1 MKQSSS
7 FINGILLAALVL
19 IWGLTWPMSKLAL
32 GYSSPILLS
41 GLRSLSAG
49 IILLAVALPRY
60 KQLHW
65 KQNWRKYMV
74 SGLFNSILFYGL
86 QTIGLMFMPAGVF
99 SVIVYLQPVLI
110 GIIAW
115 LWIGESMN
123 AVKIG
128 GLLLGFVGVATISM
142 GELSAN
148 ASAVGILLAVL
159 TALSWSI
166 GTVYIKRISDSVD
179 GIWLIT
185 VQSLVGG
192 VVMTAAGSGVEGWS
206 HMVWNSSSML
216 LLLFLALFSVAVAW
230 LIYFYLISKGEASK
244 VASFNFLVP
253 IISIVIGTLFL
264 DEPFTSS
271 LLVGLVLIIISIYLV
286 NKKAKNQKLKPSDGG
301 DQAA

>member
-128 GLLLGFVGVATISM
+128 GLLPGFVGVATISM

-148 ASAVGILLAVL
+148 ASAIGILLAVL
-159 TALSWSI
+159 TALSWAI

-192 VVMTAAGSGVEGWS
+192 VVMTAAGSKVEGRS
-206 HMVWNSSSML
+206 HMMWNSSSML

>member
-7 FINGILLAALVL
+7 FINGILLA
-19 IWGLTWPMSKLAL
+19 
-32 GYSSPILLS
+32 
-41 GLRSLSAG
+41 
-49 IILLAVALPRY
+49 
-60 KQLHW
+60 
-65 KQNWRKYMV
+65 
-74 SGLFNSILFYGL
+74 
-86 QTIGLMFMPAGVF
+86 
-99 SVIVYLQPVLI
+99 
-110 GIIAW
+110 
-115 LWIGESMN
+115 
-123 AVKIG
+123 
-128 GLLLGFVGVATISM
+128 
-142 GELSAN
+142 
-148 ASAVGILLAVL
+148 VL
-159 TALSWSI
+159 TALSWAI

-192 VVMTAAGSGVEGWS
+192 VVMTAAGSKVEGRS
-206 HMVWNSSSML
+206 HMMWNSSSML

>member
-19 IWGLTWPMSKLAL
+19 IWGLTWPVSKLAL

-41 GLRSLSAG
+41 GVRSLLAG
-49 IILLAVALPRY
+49 IVLLAVALPRY
-60 KQLHW
+60 KRLHW
-65 KQNWRKYMV
+65 KQNWHKYMV
-74 SGLFNSILFYGL
+74 SGLFNAILFYGL
-86 QTIGLMFMPAGVF
+86 QTLGLMFMPAGVF

-123 AVKIG
+123 AVKVG

-148 ASAVGILLAVL
+148 ASAVGIILAVL
-159 TALSWSI
+159 TALSWAI

-185 VQSLVGG
+185 IQSLVGG
-192 VVMTAAGSGVEGWS
+192 VVMTATGSGVEGWS
-206 HMVWNSSSML
+206 HMVWNSSSVL

-230 LIYFYLISKGEASK
+230 LIYFHLISHGDASK

-271 LLVGLVLIIISIYLV
+271 LLVGLALIIISIYLV
-286 NKKAKNQKLKPSDGG
+286 NKKAKNKKARPSAGG

>member
-115 LWIGESMN
+115 MWIGESMN

-128 GLLLGFVGVATISM
+128 GLLLGFVGVATIST

-159 TALSWSI
+159 TALSWAI

-179 GIWLIT
+179 GHLAYYRSKSCRRSGYDSSRKRSGRM
-185 VQSLVGG
+185 VSY
-192 VVMTAAGSGVEGWS
+192 GVEFIIYAAAFIFS
-206 HMVWNSSSML
+206 TVFRCRCVAH
-216 LLLFLALFSVAVAW
+216 LFL
-230 LIYFYLISKGEASK
+230 
-244 VASFNFLVP
+244 FN
-253 IISIVIGTLFL
+253 
-264 DEPFTSS
+264 
-271 LLVGLVLIIISIYLV
+271 
-286 NKKAKNQKLKPSDGG
+286 Q
-301 DQAA
+301 

>member
-148 ASAVGILLAVL
+148 ASAIGILLAVL
-159 TALSWSI
+159 TALSWAI

-179 GIWLIT
+179 GIWLIA

-192 VVMTAAGSGVEGWS
+192 VVMTAAGSKVEGRS
-206 HMVWNSSSML
+206 HMMWNSSSML

>member
-123 AVKIG
+123 VVKIG

-159 TALSWSI
+159 TALSWAV
-166 GTVYIKRISDSVD
+166 GTVYIKRISNSVE

-185 VQSLVGG
+185 IQSLVGG

-206 HMVWNSSSML
+206 HMVWNSSSVL

-230 LIYFYLISKGEASK
+230 LIYFYLISQGDASK

-253 IISIVIGTLFL
+253 IISIIIGTLFL

-271 LLVGLVLIIISIYLV
+271 LFVGLVFIIVSIYLV
-286 NKKAKNQKLKPSDGG
+286 NKKAKNQKSKPSDGG

>member
-148 ASAVGILLAVL
+148 ASAIGILLAVL
-159 TALSWSI
+159 TALSWAI

-192 VVMTAAGSGVEGWS
+192 VVMTAAGSKVEGRS
-206 HMVWNSSSML
+206 HMMWNSSSML

-264 DEPFTSS
+264 DETFTSS